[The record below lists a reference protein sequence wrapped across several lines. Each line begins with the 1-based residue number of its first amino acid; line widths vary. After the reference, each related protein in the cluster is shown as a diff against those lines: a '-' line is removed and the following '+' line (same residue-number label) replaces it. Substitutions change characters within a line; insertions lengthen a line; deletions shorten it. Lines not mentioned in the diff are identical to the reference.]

1 MKKICTNKSQLT
13 KTAKNI
19 LENKYFQSL
28 LRKIQNQPNFMVN
41 IVRDMCFTK
50 VLLNFLENTT

>member
-1 MKKICTNKSQLT
+1 MKKICTNKSKLA
-13 KTAKNI
+13 KTANNI

-28 LRKIQNQPNFMVN
+28 FRKMQNQPNFMVN
-41 IVRDMCFTK
+41 IVRDMCFIK